1 MGVVSFYP
9 FDKQDR
15 AIGSTH
21 KYRKIMK
28 ENKKR
33 LMKIA
38 NLAIAMVLAI
48 PMFILAVPFYMYNK
62 IRGKV

>member
-1 MGVVSFYP
+1 
-9 FDKQDR
+9 
-15 AIGSTH
+15 
-21 KYRKIMK
+21 MK

-38 NLAIAMVLAI
+38 NLATAMVLAI

>member
-1 MGVVSFYP
+1 
-9 FDKQDR
+9 
-15 AIGSTH
+15 
-21 KYRKIMK
+21 MK
-28 ENKKR
+28 ANGKR

-62 IRGKV
+62 INACFFADNFLA

>member
-1 MGVVSFYP
+1 
-9 FDKQDR
+9 
-15 AIGSTH
+15 
-21 KYRKIMK
+21 MK

-38 NLAIAMVLAI
+38 NLAITVVLAM

>member
-1 MGVVSFYP
+1 
-9 FDKQDR
+9 
-15 AIGSTH
+15 
-21 KYRKIMK
+21 MK

-33 LMKIA
+33 IKKIA
-38 NLAIAMVLAI
+38 NFAITMVLAI

>member
-1 MGVVSFYP
+1 M
-9 FDKQDR
+9 DKE
-15 AIGSTH
+15 
-21 KYRKIMK
+21 KF
-28 ENKKR
+28 
-33 LMKIA
+33 LKIA

>member
-1 MGVVSFYP
+1 
-9 FDKQDR
+9 
-15 AIGSTH
+15 
-21 KYRKIMK
+21 MK

-38 NLAIAMVLAI
+38 NLAITVVLAI
-48 PMFILAVPFYMYNK
+48 PMFILAVPFYMHNK

>member
-1 MGVVSFYP
+1 
-9 FDKQDR
+9 
-15 AIGSTH
+15 
-21 KYRKIMK
+21 MK

-38 NLAIAMVLAI
+38 NLAITVVLAI
-48 PMFILAVPFYMYNK
+48 PIFILAVPFYMYNK

>member
-1 MGVVSFYP
+1 
-9 FDKQDR
+9 
-15 AIGSTH
+15 
-21 KYRKIMK
+21 MK

-33 LMKIA
+33 LMKIV
-38 NLAIAMVLAI
+38 NLAITVVLAI